1 MRQEVISYLS
11 TEKEALFNLC
21 KFLHDNPEDSYKEY
35 DACKYICNFLRDR
48 DFDVREKFLDLD
60 TAFYAKKG
68 NGYPKICFLCEYDA
82 IKSKGGHITGHNLLT
97 TISITSAL
105 GLSKVIEK
113 SGGTV
118 ILIGCPGEYL
128 GGTKSTYVRQGIFDD
143 IDVVLTT
150 HPDIITSES
159 GTSKAIIPLKVTFKG
174 HDGLS
179 FLDFDSF
186 TSLDGT
192 MLTFNVIN
200 ALSKGFCKK
209 ANIHTILSQGGV
221 TPLLRPV
228 ESEGKLYIRAEST
241 KTAKCIENKIRNLIA
256 CISDTMNLES
266 CVELYEPPNEE
277 LLSNQVLNRLYSH
290 NLKENG
296 IINIGKPRDID
307 AGLSLG
313 TVSHKVPC
321 IHPYINIV
329 DNVNIDYGTK
339 EFADATISSFAQ
351 EQALSASYA
360 LISTALDLIESEN
373 NLYLNKQ
380 YYLTL
385 CSLKLIAY

>member
-1 MRQEVISYLS
+1 MKQEVISYLS

-143 IDVVLTT
+143 IDVVLTA
-150 HPDIITSES
+150 HPDIVTSES

-241 KTAKCIENKIRNLIA
+241 KTAKCIENKIRNLVA

-307 AGLSLG
+307 AGISLG

-360 LISTALDLIESEN
+360 LISTALDLIESDFLLSEVKETFN
-373 NLYLNKQ
+373 MSKENLY
-380 YYLTL
+380 
-385 CSLKLIAY
+385 

>member
-143 IDVVLTT
+143 IDVVLTA
-150 HPDIITSES
+150 HPDIVTSES

-241 KTAKCIENKIRNLIA
+241 KTAKCIENKIRNLVA

-266 CVELYEPPNEE
+266 YVELYEPPNEE

-307 AGLSLG
+307 AGISLG

-360 LISTALDLIESEN
+360 LISTALDLIESDFLLSEVKETFN
-373 NLYLNKQ
+373 MSKENLY
-380 YYLTL
+380 
-385 CSLKLIAY
+385 

>member
-105 GLSKVIEK
+105 GLSKVIDK

-128 GGTKSTYVRQGIFDD
+128 GGTKSTYARQGIFDD
-143 IDVVLTT
+143 IDVVLTA
-150 HPDIITSES
+150 HPDIVTSES

-228 ESEGKLYIRAEST
+228 ESEGKLYIRSEST
-241 KTAKCIENKIRNLIA
+241 KTAKCIENKIRNLVA

-360 LISTALDLIESEN
+360 LISTALDLIESDFLLSEVKETFN
-373 NLYLNKQ
+373 MSKENLY
-380 YYLTL
+380 
-385 CSLKLIAY
+385 

>member
-360 LISTALDLIESEN
+360 LISTALDLIESDFLLSEVKETFN
-373 NLYLNKQ
+373 MSKENLY
-380 YYLTL
+380 
-385 CSLKLIAY
+385 

>member
-143 IDVVLTT
+143 IDVVLTA
-150 HPDIITSES
+150 HPDIVTSES

-241 KTAKCIENKIRNLIA
+241 KTAKCIENKIRNLVA

-329 DNVNIDYGTK
+329 DNINIDYGTK

-360 LISTALDLIESEN
+360 LISTALDLIESDFLLSEVKETFN
-373 NLYLNKQ
+373 MSKENLY
-380 YYLTL
+380 
-385 CSLKLIAY
+385 

>member
-143 IDVVLTT
+143 IDVVLTA
-150 HPDIITSES
+150 HPDIVTSES

-241 KTAKCIENKIRNLIA
+241 KTAKCIENKIRNLVA

-277 LLSNQVLNRLYSH
+277 LLSNQVLSRLYSH

-360 LISTALDLIESEN
+360 LISTALDLIERDFLLSEVKETFN
-373 NLYLNKQ
+373 MSKENLY
-380 YYLTL
+380 
-385 CSLKLIAY
+385 

>member
-60 TAFYAKKG
+60 TAFYAKRG

-143 IDVVLTT
+143 IDVVLTA
-150 HPDIITSES
+150 HPDIVTSES

-221 TPLLRPV
+221 TPLLRPTK
-228 ESEGKLYIRAEST
+228 SEGKLYIRSEST
-241 KTAKCIENKIRNLIA
+241 KTAKCIENKIRNIVA

-277 LLSNQVLNRLYSH
+277 LLSNQILNRLYSH

-307 AGLSLG
+307 AGISLG

-329 DNVNIDYGTK
+329 DNGNIDYGTK

-360 LISTALDLIESEN
+360 LISTALDLIESDFLLSEVKETFN
-373 NLYLNKQ
+373 ISKENLY
-380 YYLTL
+380 
-385 CSLKLIAY
+385 

>member
-228 ESEGKLYIRAEST
+228 ESEGKLYIRAETT

-360 LISTALDLIESEN
+360 LISTALDLIESDFLLSEVKETFN
-373 NLYLNKQ
+373 MSKENLY
-380 YYLTL
+380 
-385 CSLKLIAY
+385 

>member
-105 GLSKVIEK
+105 GLSKVIKK

-143 IDVVLTT
+143 IDVVLTA
-150 HPDIITSES
+150 HPDIVTSES

-241 KTAKCIENKIRNLIA
+241 KTAKCIENKIRNLVA

-277 LLSNQVLNRLYSH
+277 LLSNQILNRLYSH

-360 LISTALDLIESEN
+360 LISTALDLIESDFLLSEVKETFN
-373 NLYLNKQ
+373 MSKENLY
-380 YYLTL
+380 
-385 CSLKLIAY
+385 

>member
-11 TEKEALFNLC
+11 TEKAALFNLC

-360 LISTALDLIESEN
+360 LISTALDLIESDFLLSEVKETFN
-373 NLYLNKQ
+373 MSKENLY
-380 YYLTL
+380 
-385 CSLKLIAY
+385 

>member
-82 IKSKGGHITGHNLLT
+82 IKSKGGHITGHNLHT

-143 IDVVLTT
+143 IDVVLTA
-150 HPDIITSES
+150 HPDIVTSES

-241 KTAKCIENKIRNLIA
+241 KTAKCIENKIRNLVA

-360 LISTALDLIESEN
+360 LISTALDLIESDFLLSEVKETFN
-373 NLYLNKQ
+373 MSKENLY
-380 YYLTL
+380 
-385 CSLKLIAY
+385 

>member
-105 GLSKVIEK
+105 GLSKIIEK

-143 IDVVLTT
+143 IDVVLTA
-150 HPDIITSES
+150 HPDIVTSES

-221 TPLLRPV
+221 TPLLRPI

-241 KTAKCIENKIRNLIA
+241 KTAKCIENKIRNIVA

-360 LISTALDLIESEN
+360 LISTALDLIESDFLLSEVKETFN
-373 NLYLNKQ
+373 MSKENLY
-380 YYLTL
+380 
-385 CSLKLIAY
+385 

>member
-143 IDVVLTT
+143 IDVVLTA
-150 HPDIITSES
+150 HPDIVTSES

-241 KTAKCIENKIRNLIA
+241 KTSKCIENKIRNLVA

-360 LISTALDLIESEN
+360 LISTALDLIESDFLLSEVKETFN
-373 NLYLNKQ
+373 MSKENLY
-380 YYLTL
+380 
-385 CSLKLIAY
+385 

>member
-97 TISITSAL
+97 TISITSSL

-143 IDVVLTT
+143 IDVVLTA
-150 HPDIITSES
+150 HPDIVTSES

-221 TPLLRPV
+221 TPLLRPTK
-228 ESEGKLYIRAEST
+228 SEGKLYIRAEST
-241 KTAKCIENKIRNLIA
+241 KTAKCSENKIRNIVA

-277 LLSNQVLNRLYSH
+277 LLSNQILNRLYSH

-307 AGLSLG
+307 AGISLG

-329 DNVNIDYGTK
+329 DNGNIDYGTK

-360 LISTALDLIESEN
+360 LISTALDLIESDFLLSEVKETFN
-373 NLYLNKQ
+373 MSKENLY
-380 YYLTL
+380 
-385 CSLKLIAY
+385 

>member
-11 TEKEALFNLC
+11 TEKEDLFNLC

-143 IDVVLTT
+143 IDVVLTA
-150 HPDIITSES
+150 HPDIVTSES

-241 KTAKCIENKIRNLIA
+241 KTAKCIENKIRNLVA

-307 AGLSLG
+307 AGISLG

-360 LISTALDLIESEN
+360 LISTALDLIESNFLLSEVKETFN
-373 NLYLNKQ
+373 MSKENLY
-380 YYLTL
+380 
-385 CSLKLIAY
+385 

>member
-241 KTAKCIENKIRNLIA
+241 KTAKCIENKMRNLIA

-360 LISTALDLIESEN
+360 LISTALDLIESDFLLSEVKETFN
-373 NLYLNKQ
+373 MSKENLY
-380 YYLTL
+380 
-385 CSLKLIAY
+385 

>member
-143 IDVVLTT
+143 IDVVLTA
-150 HPDIITSES
+150 HPDIVTSES

-241 KTAKCIENKIRNLIA
+241 KTAKCIENKIRNLVA

-277 LLSNQVLNRLYSH
+277 LLSNQILNRLYSH

-296 IINIGKPRDID
+296 IRNIGKPRDID

-360 LISTALDLIESEN
+360 LISTALDLIESDFLLSEVKETFN
-373 NLYLNKQ
+373 MSKENLY
-380 YYLTL
+380 
-385 CSLKLIAY
+385 

>member
-143 IDVVLTT
+143 IDVVLTA
-150 HPDIITSES
+150 HPDIVTSES

-241 KTAKCIENKIRNLIA
+241 KTAKCIENKIRNLVA

-329 DNVNIDYGTK
+329 NNVNIDYGTK

-360 LISTALDLIESEN
+360 LISTALDLIESDFLLSEVKETFN
-373 NLYLNKQ
+373 MSKENLY
-380 YYLTL
+380 
-385 CSLKLIAY
+385 

>member
-35 DACKYICNFLRDR
+35 YACKYICNFLRDR

-143 IDVVLTT
+143 IDVVLTA
-150 HPDIITSES
+150 HPDIVTSES

-241 KTAKCIENKIRNLIA
+241 KTAKCIENKIRNLVA

-360 LISTALDLIESEN
+360 LISTALDLIESDFLLSEVKETFN
-373 NLYLNKQ
+373 MSKENLY
-380 YYLTL
+380 
-385 CSLKLIAY
+385 

>member
-143 IDVVLTT
+143 IDVVLTA
-150 HPDIITSES
+150 HPDIVTSES

-228 ESEGKLYIRAEST
+228 ESEGKLYIRSEST
-241 KTAKCIENKIRNLIA
+241 KTAKCIENKIRNIVA

-360 LISTALDLIESEN
+360 LISTALDLIESDFLLSEVKETFN
-373 NLYLNKQ
+373 MSKENLY
-380 YYLTL
+380 
-385 CSLKLIAY
+385 

>member
-1 MRQEVISYLS
+1 MKQEVISYLS

-21 KFLHDNPEDSYKEY
+21 KFQHDNPEDSYKEY

-143 IDVVLTT
+143 IDVVLTA
-150 HPDIITSES
+150 HPDIVTSES

-241 KTAKCIENKIRNLIA
+241 KTAKCIENKIRNLVA

-360 LISTALDLIESEN
+360 LISTALDLIESDFLLSEVKETFN
-373 NLYLNKQ
+373 MSKENLY
-380 YYLTL
+380 
-385 CSLKLIAY
+385 

>member
-143 IDVVLTT
+143 IDVVLTA
-150 HPDIITSES
+150 HPDIVTSES

-221 TPLLRPV
+221 TPLLRPTK
-228 ESEGKLYIRAEST
+228 SEGKLYIRSEST
-241 KTAKCIENKIRNLIA
+241 KTAKCIENKIRNIVT

-277 LLSNQVLNRLYSH
+277 LLSNQILNRLYSH

-307 AGLSLG
+307 AGISLG

-360 LISTALDLIESEN
+360 LISTALDLIESDFLLSEVKETFN
-373 NLYLNKQ
+373 MSKENLY
-380 YYLTL
+380 
-385 CSLKLIAY
+385 

>member
-143 IDVVLTT
+143 IDVVLTA
-150 HPDIITSES
+150 HPDIVTSES

-200 ALSKGFCKK
+200 ALSKGFYKK

-241 KTAKCIENKIRNLIA
+241 KTAKCIENKIRNLVA

-360 LISTALDLIESEN
+360 LISTALDLIESDFLLSEVKETFN
-373 NLYLNKQ
+373 MSKENLY
-380 YYLTL
+380 
-385 CSLKLIAY
+385 

>member
-143 IDVVLTT
+143 IDVVLTA
-150 HPDIITSES
+150 HPDIVTSES

-228 ESEGKLYIRAEST
+228 ESEGKLYIRSEST
-241 KTAKCIENKIRNLIA
+241 KTAKCIENKIRNIVA

-277 LLSNQVLNRLYSH
+277 LLSNQILNRLYSH

-360 LISTALDLIESEN
+360 LISTALDLIESDFLLSEVKETFN
-373 NLYLNKQ
+373 MSKENLY
-380 YYLTL
+380 
-385 CSLKLIAY
+385 

>member
-48 DFDVREKFLDLD
+48 DFDLREKFLDLD

-143 IDVVLTT
+143 IDVVLTA
-150 HPDIITSES
+150 HPDIVTSES

-221 TPLLRPV
+221 TPLLRPTK
-228 ESEGKLYIRAEST
+228 SEGKLYIRSEST
-241 KTAKCIENKIRNLIA
+241 KTAKCIENKIRNIVA

-277 LLSNQVLNRLYSH
+277 LLSNQILNRLYSH

-360 LISTALDLIESEN
+360 LISTALDLIESDFLLSEVKETFN
-373 NLYLNKQ
+373 ISKENLY
-380 YYLTL
+380 
-385 CSLKLIAY
+385 

>member
-143 IDVVLTT
+143 IDVVLTA
-150 HPDIITSES
+150 HPDIVTSES

-360 LISTALDLIESEN
+360 LISTALDLIESDFLLSEVKETFN
-373 NLYLNKQ
+373 MSKENLY
-380 YYLTL
+380 
-385 CSLKLIAY
+385 

>member
-143 IDVVLTT
+143 IDVVLTA
-150 HPDIITSES
+150 HPDIVTSES

-277 LLSNQVLNRLYSH
+277 LLSNQILNRLYSH

-339 EFADATISSFAQ
+339 EFADATISPFAQ

-360 LISTALDLIESEN
+360 LISTALDLIESDFLLSEVKETFN
-373 NLYLNKQ
+373 MSKENLY
-380 YYLTL
+380 
-385 CSLKLIAY
+385 

>member
-143 IDVVLTT
+143 IDVVLTA
-150 HPDIITSES
+150 HPDIVTSES

-228 ESEGKLYIRAEST
+228 ESEGKLYIRAENT
-241 KTAKCIENKIRNLIA
+241 KTAKCIENKIRNLVA

-339 EFADATISSFAQ
+339 EFADATISSFSQ

-360 LISTALDLIESEN
+360 LISTALDLIESDFLLSEVKETFN
-373 NLYLNKQ
+373 MSKENLY
-380 YYLTL
+380 
-385 CSLKLIAY
+385 

>member
-143 IDVVLTT
+143 IDVVLTA
-150 HPDIITSES
+150 HPDIVTSES

-241 KTAKCIENKIRNLIA
+241 KTAKCIENKIKNLVA

-307 AGLSLG
+307 AGISLG

-360 LISTALDLIESEN
+360 LISTALDLIESNFLLSEVKETFN
-373 NLYLNKQ
+373 MSKENLY
-380 YYLTL
+380 
-385 CSLKLIAY
+385 

>member
-143 IDVVLTT
+143 IDVVLTA
-150 HPDIITSES
+150 HPDIVTSES

-241 KTAKCIENKIRNLIA
+241 KTAKCIENKIRNLVA
-256 CISDTMNLES
+256 CISDTINLES

-339 EFADATISSFAQ
+339 EFADATISSFSQ

-360 LISTALDLIESEN
+360 LISTALDLIESDFLLSEVKETFN
-373 NLYLNKQ
+373 MSKENLY
-380 YYLTL
+380 
-385 CSLKLIAY
+385 

>member
-143 IDVVLTT
+143 IDVVLTA
-150 HPDIITSES
+150 HPDIVTSES

-209 ANIHTILSQGGV
+209 TNIHTILSQGGV

-241 KTAKCIENKIRNLIA
+241 KTAKCIENKIRNLVA

-360 LISTALDLIESEN
+360 LISTALDLIESDFLLSEVKETFN
-373 NLYLNKQ
+373 MSKENLY
-380 YYLTL
+380 
-385 CSLKLIAY
+385 

>member
-143 IDVVLTT
+143 IDVVLTA
-150 HPDIITSES
+150 HPDIVTSES

-221 TPLLRPV
+221 TPLLRPTK
-228 ESEGKLYIRAEST
+228 SEGKLYIRSEST
-241 KTAKCIENKIRNLIA
+241 KTAKCIENKIRNIVA

-277 LLSNQVLNRLYSH
+277 LLSNQILNRLYSH

-307 AGLSLG
+307 AGISLG

-360 LISTALDLIESEN
+360 LISTALDLIESDFLLSEVKETFN
-373 NLYLNKQ
+373 MSKENLY
-380 YYLTL
+380 
-385 CSLKLIAY
+385 

>member
-143 IDVVLTT
+143 IDVVLTA
-150 HPDIITSES
+150 HPDIVTSES

-241 KTAKCIENKIRNLIA
+241 KTAKCIENKIRNLVA

-277 LLSNQVLNRLYSH
+277 LLSNQVLSRLYSH

-296 IINIGKPRDID
+296 IINIGKSRDID

-360 LISTALDLIESEN
+360 LISTALDLIESDFLLSEVKETFN
-373 NLYLNKQ
+373 MSKENLY
-380 YYLTL
+380 
-385 CSLKLIAY
+385 

>member
-143 IDVVLTT
+143 IDVVLTA
-150 HPDIITSES
+150 HPDIVTSES

-221 TPLLRPV
+221 TPLLRPTK
-228 ESEGKLYIRAEST
+228 SEGKLYIRSEST
-241 KTAKCIENKIRNLIA
+241 KTAKCIENKIRNIVA

-277 LLSNQVLNRLYSH
+277 LLSNQILNRLYSH

-307 AGLSLG
+307 AGISLG

-329 DNVNIDYGTK
+329 DNGNIDYGTK

-360 LISTALDLIESEN
+360 LISTALDLIESDFLLSEVKETFN
-373 NLYLNKQ
+373 ISKENLY
-380 YYLTL
+380 
-385 CSLKLIAY
+385 

>member
-118 ILIGCPGEYL
+118 IIIGCPGEYL

-143 IDVVLTT
+143 IDVVLTA
-150 HPDIITSES
+150 HPDIVTSES

-241 KTAKCIENKIRNLIA
+241 KTAKCIENKIRNLVA

-339 EFADATISSFAQ
+339 EFADATISSFSQ

-360 LISTALDLIESEN
+360 LISTALDLIESDFLLSEVKETFN
-373 NLYLNKQ
+373 MSKENLY
-380 YYLTL
+380 
-385 CSLKLIAY
+385 

>member
-143 IDVVLTT
+143 IDVVLTA
-150 HPDIITSES
+150 HPDIVTSES

-228 ESEGKLYIRAEST
+228 ESEGKLYIRSEST
-241 KTAKCIENKIRNLIA
+241 KTAKCIENKIRNIVA

-277 LLSNQVLNRLYSH
+277 LLSNQILNRLYSH

-296 IINIGKPRDID
+296 IIKIGKPRDID

-360 LISTALDLIESEN
+360 LISTALDLIESDFLLSEVKETFN
-373 NLYLNKQ
+373 MSKENLY
-380 YYLTL
+380 
-385 CSLKLIAY
+385 

>member
-11 TEKEALFNLC
+11 TEKEDLFNLC

-143 IDVVLTT
+143 IDVVLTA
-150 HPDIITSES
+150 HPDIVTSES

-241 KTAKCIENKIRNLIA
+241 KTAKCIENKIRNLVA

-360 LISTALDLIESEN
+360 LISTALDLIESDFLLSEVKETFN
-373 NLYLNKQ
+373 MSKENLY
-380 YYLTL
+380 
-385 CSLKLIAY
+385 

>member
-60 TAFYAKKG
+60 TSFYAKKG

-143 IDVVLTT
+143 IDVVLTA
-150 HPDIITSES
+150 HPDIVTSES

-241 KTAKCIENKIRNLIA
+241 KTAKCIENKIRNLVA

-360 LISTALDLIESEN
+360 LISTALDLIESDFLLSEVKETFN
-373 NLYLNKQ
+373 MSKENLY
-380 YYLTL
+380 
-385 CSLKLIAY
+385 